1 MVRASVFAAVTA
13 LLVLS
18 SGAAQAQRESE
29 ERALQMQ
36 LADRDE
42 YRTKLL
48 LELQRREALLTRQ
61 QRTLATQEDRLSA
74 IYAKLSQPV
83 SDEEE
88 DQGAALRQLA
98 RSNGIELGTGRPRTL
113 MGWDEVRAMATVP
126 AGYAPC
132 LGAFSMPKPYPG
144 PPVPVPVGSPHW
156 ST

>member
-48 LELQRREALLTRQ
+48 LELQRRENLLTRQ

-74 IYAKLSQPV
+74 IYAKLGQPV

-88 DQGAALRQLA
+88 DQGAAQPNVQLKSVSGRKIPPETSSSRRGKDVEAQIYKTNLARYNVAHTQKDIAELQALLA
-98 RSNGIELGTGRPRTL
+98 RSPQRP
-113 MGWDEVRAMATVP
+113 
-126 AGYAPC
+126 
-132 LGAFSMPKPYPG
+132 
-144 PPVPVPVGSPHW
+144 
-156 ST
+156 

>member
-61 QRTLATQEDRLSA
+61 QKTLATQEDRLQA

-83 SDEEE
+83 SDEDE
-88 DQGAALRQLA
+88 DQGAAPSNVQLKSISGRKIPPESSQNRRGKDVEAQIYKTNLARYNVGHTQKDIAELKALLA
-98 RSNGIELGTGRPRTL
+98 RSPQRP
-113 MGWDEVRAMATVP
+113 
-126 AGYAPC
+126 
-132 LGAFSMPKPYPG
+132 
-144 PPVPVPVGSPHW
+144 
-156 ST
+156 

>member
-42 YRTKLL
+42 YRTRLL
-48 LELQRREALLTRQ
+48 LELQRRETLLTKQ
-61 QRTLATQEDRLSA
+61 QKTLATQEDRLQA

-88 DQGAALRQLA
+88 DQGAAQANTQLKSVSGRKIPPETSGSRRGKDVEAQIYKTNLA
-98 RSNGIELGTGRPRTL
+98 RYNVAHTQKDIAELKALLARNPQRP
-113 MGWDEVRAMATVP
+113 
-126 AGYAPC
+126 
-132 LGAFSMPKPYPG
+132 
-144 PPVPVPVGSPHW
+144 
-156 ST
+156 